1 MRTFE
6 HHCQGDN
13 HQGLGMGA
21 EAVADCH
28 RPAVAQQV
36 FTQALLFGAAYRL
49 HSLGEGYTLRLCHG
63 LAVD

>member
-1 MRTFE
+1 
-6 HHCQGDN
+6 
-13 HQGLGMGA
+13 MGA